1 MEYINSHWGES
12 LLTGCHVLSR
22 LQRWT
27 DWGQRGTEEI
37 VDNLTLGHTEM
48 LAWGGEGTR
57 ISDGQTSAP
66 QNLSVYYL
74 SFNREAGYCIQLS
87 RH

>member
-12 LLTGCHVLSR
+12 LLTVCRVLSR

-27 DWGQRGTEEI
+27 DWGQRGTEER
-37 VDNLTLGHTEM
+37 VDNLTRGHTEM
-48 LAWGGEGTR
+48 LAGGTR

-66 QNLSVYYL
+66 QHLSVYYVSL
-74 SFNREAGYCIQLS
+74 NQEAGYCIQLS